1 MTTALKNLAETV
13 TQLPLKDRAYL
24 AERLLESFEES
35 ELERHWVAESK
46 RRRDDVR
53 SGQVKPVPAEEVYRR
68 IAQILKK

>member
-24 AERLLESFEES
+24 TERLLESFEES
-35 ELERHWVAESK
+35 DLERQWIDEAK

-53 SGQVKPVPAEEVYRR
+53 SGRVKPVSAEEVYRR
-68 IAQILKK
+68 IDEILKK